1 MTQVIRREGES
12 IERLLKRFRKQV
24 IRDKIMSDVK
34 RKRYFVSNGEKRRL
48 AMRKAQR
55 RERRRKWR
63 AERRRRRY

>member
-1 MTQVIRREGES
+1 MTQVVRREGES

-48 AMRKAQR
+48 AMRKAKR

>member
-1 MTQVIRREGES
+1 MRQVIRREGES

-24 IRDKIMSDVK
+24 IRDRIMSDVK